1 MTNVV
6 VWSKPQCGFCD
17 KAKAKLD
24 SLHVNYEV
32 KMIGTDVQLEDLLEA
47 VPGARSVPQI
57 QINGSNLGGYTDLL
71 KYIEDTGFN
80 GTGHS
85 LG

>member
-6 VWSKPQCGFCD
+6 VWSKPLCTFCD

-24 SLHVNYEV
+24 AMHVNYEV
-32 KMIGTDVQLEDLLEA
+32 KMIGTDVELEDLLEA

-57 QINGSNLGGYTDLL
+57 QINGENIGGYTELL
-71 KYIEDTGFN
+71 KYIEDTNFN
-80 GTGHS
+80 GTGHT
-85 LG
+85 L